1 MSPFVVVLGFAVLAC
16 QNPPPSRTD
25 APATDAQPTPA
36 PDTQRTP
43 AADPQRAQAPAPDP
57 ASAPAVQRGQADTTV
72 IRALVVLD
80 SLIPL
85 RAPGSLSSAEQRTW
99 AEQTEWLKTLKGRI
113 ESLLSLVVTP
123 AESVAVP
130 APVERKNIKALQEE
144 AEQESAK
151 LVLSSALLRARHDV
165 AMTAIRGM
173 KEKS

>member
-1 MSPFVVVLGFAVLAC
+1 MSPFVVVLGLAVLAC

-25 APATDAQPTPA
+25 APATDAQPTPP
-36 PDTQRTP
+36 PDTQR
-43 AADPQRAQAPAPDP
+43 APAPDAP
-57 ASAPAVQRGQADTTV
+57 RAPAPAPALPRAQADTTV
-72 IRALVVLD
+72 LRALAVLD
-80 SLIPL
+80 SMIPL
-85 RAPGSLSSAEQRTW
+85 RAPGSLSAAEQRTW
-99 AEQTEWLKTLKGRI
+99 GEQTEWLKTLKGRI

-151 LVLSSALLRARHDV
+151 LVLSSALLRSRHDA
-165 AMTAIRGM
+165 AMTAIRAM

>member
-1 MSPFVVVLGFAVLAC
+1 MSPFVVVLGLAVLAC
-16 QNPPPSRTD
+16 RNPSPSRTD
-25 APATDAQPTPA
+25 APATDAQPTPP
-36 PDTQRTP
+36 PDTQR
-43 AADPQRAQAPAPDP
+43 APAPETPRDP
-57 ASAPAVQRGQADTTV
+57 AAAPAVQRGQADTTV
-72 IRALVVLD
+72 IRALTVLD

-85 RAPGSLSSAEQRTW
+85 RAPGSPTAAEQRTW

-130 APVERKNIKALQEE
+130 APVERKNIKALQDE

-151 LVLSSALLRARHDV
+151 LVLSSAPLRSRHDA
-165 AMTAIRGM
+165 AMSAIRAM

>member
-1 MSPFVVVLGFAVLAC
+1 MSPLAVLLGLAVLAC
-16 QNPPPSRTD
+16 QSPPPSRTD
-25 APATDAQPTPA
+25 APATDAQRVPA
-36 PDTQRTP
+36 PDAQPT
-43 AADPQRAQAPAPDP
+43 AAPDPQRAPAPD
-57 ASAPAVQRGQADTTV
+57 VQRAPADTTV
-72 IRALVVLD
+72 IRALAVLD

-85 RAPGSLSSAEQRTW
+85 RTPGSLSAADQRTW

-151 LVLSSALLRARHDV
+151 LVLSSAPLRARHDV
-165 AMTAIRGM
+165 AMTAIRAM